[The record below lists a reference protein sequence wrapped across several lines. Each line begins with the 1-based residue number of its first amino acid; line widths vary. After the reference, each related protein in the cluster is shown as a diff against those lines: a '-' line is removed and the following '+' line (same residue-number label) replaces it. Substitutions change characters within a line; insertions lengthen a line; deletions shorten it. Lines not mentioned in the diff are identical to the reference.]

1 MNRPNVLDSS
11 HRPSDPQQHI
21 LVTIYCS
28 FCIAKRKKKTYTHFC
43 FTHICLQVTMAA
55 LLTGTIQ
62 AMGFTQA
69 GISAGKLWLLSR
81 ALQHGIKVLEYIMG
95 IKPNVHSDNN
105 ESMVM

>member
-1 MNRPNVLDSS
+1 M
-11 HRPSDPQQHI
+11 
-21 LVTIYCS
+21 
-28 FCIAKRKKKTYTHFC
+28 
-43 FTHICLQVTMAA
+43 FTHICLQVTMAS